1 MATSV
6 KENKKIVNAI
16 EEDLEQLSSYD
27 GDVAKRFFN
36 FIKPYKKK
44 AYLGV
49 ISVITFTIAVL
60 AIPLLVKF
68 TIDNA
73 ISKNNESLLNNLFII
88 LIGFALMHFI
98 SNYVQQRVIREIGEH
113 ILFDIRSKM
122 FVHLQKLSMSV
133 ADRSKYGSIMSRV
146 LGDVG
151 ALQELFQAGVFAIGD
166 MLTLIII
173 TIIIFSLNWSMALG
187 ILMIMPVFL
196 ALRIFW
202 LPKARKAFLKA
213 RASSSV
219 VNGVLNEHV
228 NGVRVTQNMIREDI
242 NQQRFENEVNTNF
255 NDTNSAAKF
264 GAGIHPPVELLVGAT
279 MSLIVV
285 MGGYLVSG
293 GSVEIGVMIAFLL
306 YVQRFF
312 DPIRALTMH
321 YSTLQRAMASGH
333 RIFELLDIEID
344 IKDTENAKDI
354 SVKKGKIEFK
364 NVDFEY
370 NFNEPVLKKLNFTIK
385 ENETVGLVGP
395 TGSGKTS
402 IASLIH
408 RFYEIK
414 NGNIFIDDQDI
425 QRVTQ
430 SSLSDNI
437 SMVLQDPIIFSGTV
451 EDNIKY
457 KAKATREEVI
467 KASKIVG
474 SHEFIMTLP
483 NGYDTILEESG
494 ANISVG
500 QRQLL
505 SFARALL
512 LNTKIFILDE
522 ATSNIDQQ
530 SESKIERALDN
541 LLQGRTAVII
551 AHRLATAMRADI
563 IAVVKDQGIVEMGS
577 HTELIGRHG
586 YYAEMHQTWMQQ
598 NAGTKLSHQ

>member
-1 MATSV
+1 MAT
-6 KENKKIVNAI
+6 EIKKQDKRVINAI

-27 GDVAKRFFN
+27 GAVASRFFN
-36 FIKPYKKK
+36 YIKPYKKE
-44 AYLGV
+44 AFIGV
-49 ISVITFTIAVL
+49 ISVILFTIAVL
-60 AIPLLVKF
+60 SVPLMVKF

-73 ISKNNESLLNNLFII
+73 INDKNTNLLNILFIG
-88 LIGFALMHFI
+88 LIGFSIMHLL
-98 SNYVQQRVIREIGEH
+98 SNYVQQKIIREIGEK
-113 ILFDIRSKM
+113 ILFDIRSEM
-122 FVHLQKLSMSV
+122 FTHLQRLSMSV

-166 MLTLIII
+166 MLTLVVI
-173 TIIIFSLNWSMALG
+173 TIIIFSLNWPMALG

-196 ALRIFW
+196 GLRIFW

-219 VNGVLNEHV
+219 VSGVLNEHV
-228 NGVRVTQNMIREDI
+228 NGIRVTQNMIREEI
-242 NQQRFENEVNTNF
+242 NQDRFDERVRENF
-255 NDTNSAAKF
+255 NDMNDAAKY
-264 GAGIHPPVELLVGAT
+264 GSGIHPPVELLVGFT

-285 MGGYLVSG
+285 LGGYLVSG

-333 RIFELLDIEID
+333 RIFELLDITID
-344 IKDTENAKDI
+344 IKDSDDAKDI
-354 SVKKGKIEFK
+354 IVKKGSIKFN
-364 NVDFEY
+364 NVNFEY
-370 NFNEPVLKKLNFTIK
+370 NYNEPILKNLNFEIK
-385 ENETVGLVGP
+385 ENQTVGLVGP
-395 TGSGKTS
+395 TGSGKTT

-414 NGNIFIDDQDI
+414 NGNILIDDQDL
-425 QRVTQ
+425 QKVTQ

-457 KAKATREEVI
+457 KAIATREEVI
-467 KASKIVG
+467 EASKVVG
-474 SHEFIMTLP
+474 SHDFIMTLP
-483 NGYDTILEESG
+483 KGYDTILEESG
-494 ANISVG
+494 ANISIG

-512 LNTKIFILDE
+512 LDSRIFILDE
-522 ATSNIDQQ
+522 ATSYID
-530 SESKIERALDN
+530 SYTERQIQKALDEVLKN
-541 LLQGRTAVII
+541 RTGIII
-551 AHRLATAMRADI
+551 AHRLSTIKNADKI
-563 IAVVKDQGIVEMGS
+563 IVLDKGEIQEMGS
-577 HTELIGRHG
+577 HDELLKNRGL
-586 YYAEMHQTWMQQ
+586 YW
-598 NAGTKLSHQ
+598 KLWNNNESSFDDLN

>member
-1 MATSV
+1 MAT
-6 KENKKIVNAI
+6 EIKKQDKRVINAI

-27 GDVAKRFFN
+27 GAVASRFFN
-36 FIKPYKKK
+36 YIKPYKKE
-44 AYLGV
+44 ALIGV
-49 ISVITFTIAVL
+49 ISVILFTVAVL
-60 AIPLLVKF
+60 SVPLMVKF

-73 ISKNNESLLNNLFII
+73 INDKNTNLLNILFIG
-88 LIGFALMHFI
+88 LIGFSIMHLL
-98 SNYVQQRVIREIGEH
+98 SNYVQQKIIREIGEK
-113 ILFDIRSKM
+113 ILFDIRSEM
-122 FVHLQKLSMSV
+122 FTHLQKLSMSV

-166 MLTLIII
+166 MLTLVVI
-173 TIIIFSLNWSMALG
+173 TIIIFSLNWPMALG

-196 ALRIFW
+196 GLRIFW

-219 VNGVLNEHV
+219 VSGVLNEHV
-228 NGVRVTQNMIREDI
+228 NGIRVTQNMIREEI
-242 NQQRFENEVNTNF
+242 NQERFDERVRENF
-255 NDTNSAAKF
+255 NDMNDAAKY
-264 GAGIHPPVELLVGAT
+264 GSGIHPPVELLVGFT

-285 MGGYLVSG
+285 LGGYLVSG

-333 RIFELLDIEID
+333 RIFELLDITID
-344 IKDTENAKDI
+344 IKDSDDAKDI
-354 SVKKGKIEFK
+354 IVKKGSIKFN
-364 NVDFEY
+364 NVNFEY
-370 NFNEPVLKKLNFTIK
+370 NYNEPILKNLNFEIK
-385 ENETVGLVGP
+385 ENQTVGLVGP
-395 TGSGKTS
+395 TGSGKTT

-414 NGNIFIDDQDI
+414 NGNILIDDQDL
-425 QRVTQ
+425 QKVTQ

-457 KAKATREEVI
+457 KAIATREEVI
-467 KASKIVG
+467 EASKVVG
-474 SHEFIMTLP
+474 SHDFIMTLP
-483 NGYDTILEESG
+483 KGYDTILEESG
-494 ANISVG
+494 ANISIG

-512 LNTKIFILDE
+512 LDSRIFILDE
-522 ATSNIDQQ
+522 ATSYID
-530 SESKIERALDN
+530 SYTERQIQKALDEVLKN
-541 LLQGRTAVII
+541 RTGIII
-551 AHRLATAMRADI
+551 AHRLSTIKNADKI
-563 IAVVKDQGIVEMGS
+563 IVLDKGEIQEMGS
-577 HTELIGRHG
+577 HDELLKNKGL
-586 YYAEMHQTWMQQ
+586 YW
-598 NAGTKLSHQ
+598 KLWNNNESSFDDLN

>member
-1 MATSV
+1 MATSAS
-6 KENKKIVNAI
+6 KSKKIANAI

-27 GDVAKRFFN
+27 GEVAKRFVG

-44 AYLGV
+44 AFLGV
-49 ISVITFTIAVL
+49 ISVVTFTMAVL
-60 AIPLLVKF
+60 AVPLLVKF

-73 ISKNNESLLNNLFII
+73 ISESNESLLNNLFII

-98 SNYVQQRVIREIGEH
+98 SNYIQQRVIREIGES

-122 FVHLQKLSMSV
+122 FTHLQRLSMSV

-151 ALQELFQAGVFAIGD
+151 ALQELFQAGVFAVGD
-166 MLTLIII
+166 LLTLIII
-173 TIIIFSLNWSMALG
+173 TVIIFSLNWSMALG

-213 RASSSV
+213 RSSSSI

-242 NQQRFENEVNTNF
+242 NQKRFEGEVNTNF
-255 NDTNSAAKF
+255 KDSNHAAKF

-344 IKDTENAKDI
+344 IKDIKDAKDI
-354 SVKKGKIEFK
+354 NVEKGNIEFQ
-364 NVDFEY
+364 NVNFEY
-370 NFNEPVLKKLNFTIK
+370 NFNEPVLKNLNFSIK

-414 NGNIFIDDQDI
+414 NGNIKIDGQNI
-425 QRVTQ
+425 QEVTQ
-430 SSLSDNI
+430 SSLSNNI

-457 KAKATREEVI
+457 KAQASREEVI
-467 KASKIVG
+467 EASKIVG
-474 SHEFIMTLP
+474 SHEFVMTLP
-483 NGYDTILEESG
+483 NGYDTVLEESG

-522 ATSNIDQQ
+522 ATSYIDL
-530 SESKIERALDN
+530 S
-541 LLQGRTAVII
+541 
-551 AHRLATAMRADI
+551 
-563 IAVVKDQGIVEMGS
+563 
-577 HTELIGRHG
+577 LIHI
-586 YYAEMHQTWMQQ
+586 
-598 NAGTKLSHQ
+598 

>member
-1 MATSV
+1 MAT
-6 KENKKIVNAI
+6 EIKKQDKRVINAI

-27 GDVAKRFFN
+27 GAVASRFFN
-36 FIKPYKKK
+36 YIKPYKKE
-44 AYLGV
+44 ALIGV
-49 ISVITFTIAVL
+49 ISVILFTVAVL
-60 AIPLLVKF
+60 SVPLMVKF

-73 ISKNNESLLNNLFII
+73 INDKNTNLLNILFIG
-88 LIGFALMHFI
+88 LIGFSIMHLL
-98 SNYVQQRVIREIGEH
+98 SNYVQQKIIREIGEK
-113 ILFDIRSKM
+113 ILFDIRSEM
-122 FVHLQKLSMSV
+122 FTHLQKLSMSV

-166 MLTLIII
+166 MLTLVVI
-173 TIIIFSLNWSMALG
+173 TIIIFSLNWPMALG

-196 ALRIFW
+196 GLRIFW

-219 VNGVLNEHV
+219 VSGVLNEHV
-228 NGVRVTQNMIREDI
+228 NGIRVTQNMIREEI
-242 NQQRFENEVNTNF
+242 NQDRFDERVRENF
-255 NDTNSAAKF
+255 DDMNDAAKY
-264 GAGIHPPVELLVGAT
+264 GSGIHPPVELLVGFT

-285 MGGYLVSG
+285 LGGYLVSG

-333 RIFELLDIEID
+333 RIFELLDITID
-344 IKDTENAKDI
+344 IKDSDDAKDI
-354 SVKKGKIEFK
+354 IVKKGSIKFN
-364 NVDFEY
+364 NVNFEY
-370 NFNEPVLKKLNFTIK
+370 NYNEPILKNLNFEIK
-385 ENETVGLVGP
+385 ENQTVGLVGP
-395 TGSGKTS
+395 TGSGKTT

-414 NGNIFIDDQDI
+414 NGNILIDDQDL
-425 QRVTQ
+425 QKVTQ

-457 KAKATREEVI
+457 KAIATREEVI
-467 KASKIVG
+467 EASKVVG
-474 SHEFIMTLP
+474 SHDFIMTLP
-483 NGYDTILEESG
+483 KGYDTILEESG
-494 ANISVG
+494 ANISIG

-512 LNTKIFILDE
+512 LDSRIFILDE
-522 ATSNIDQQ
+522 ATSYID
-530 SESKIERALDN
+530 SYTERQIQKALDEVLKN
-541 LLQGRTAVII
+541 RTGIII
-551 AHRLATAMRADI
+551 AHRLSTIKNADKI
-563 IAVVKDQGIVEMGS
+563 IVLDKGEIQEMGS
-577 HTELIGRHG
+577 HEELLKNRGL
-586 YYAEMHQTWMQQ
+586 YW
-598 NAGTKLSHQ
+598 KLWNNNESSFDDLS

>member
-1 MATSV
+1 MAT
-6 KENKKIVNAI
+6 EIKKQDKRVINAI

-27 GDVAKRFFN
+27 GAVASRFFN
-36 FIKPYKKK
+36 YIKPYKKE
-44 AYLGV
+44 AFIGV
-49 ISVITFTIAVL
+49 ISVILFTIAVL
-60 AIPLLVKF
+60 SVPLMVKF

-73 ISKNNESLLNNLFII
+73 INDKNTNLLNILFIG
-88 LIGFALMHFI
+88 LIGFSIMHLL
-98 SNYVQQRVIREIGEH
+98 SNYVQQKIIREIGEK
-113 ILFDIRSKM
+113 ILFDIRSEM
-122 FVHLQKLSMSV
+122 FTHLQKLSMSV

-166 MLTLIII
+166 MLTLVVI
-173 TIIIFSLNWSMALG
+173 TIIIFSLNWPMALG

-196 ALRIFW
+196 GLRIFW

-219 VNGVLNEHV
+219 VSGVLNEHV
-228 NGVRVTQNMIREDI
+228 NGIRVTQNMIREEI
-242 NQQRFENEVNTNF
+242 NQDRFDERVRENF
-255 NDTNSAAKF
+255 DDMNDAAKY
-264 GAGIHPPVELLVGAT
+264 GSGIHPPVELLVGFT

-285 MGGYLVSG
+285 LGGYLVSG

-333 RIFELLDIEID
+333 RIFELLDITID
-344 IKDTENAKDI
+344 IKDSDDAKDI
-354 SVKKGKIEFK
+354 IVKKGSIKFN
-364 NVDFEY
+364 NVNFEY
-370 NFNEPVLKKLNFTIK
+370 NYNEPILKNLNFEIK
-385 ENETVGLVGP
+385 ENQTVGLVGP
-395 TGSGKTS
+395 TGSGKTT

-414 NGNIFIDDQDI
+414 NGNILIDDQDL
-425 QRVTQ
+425 QKVTQ

-457 KAKATREEVI
+457 KAIATREEVI
-467 KASKIVG
+467 EASKVVG
-474 SHEFIMTLP
+474 SHDFIMTLP
-483 NGYDTILEESG
+483 KGYDTILEESG
-494 ANISVG
+494 ANISIG

-512 LNTKIFILDE
+512 LDSRIFILDE
-522 ATSNIDQQ
+522 ATSYID
-530 SESKIERALDN
+530 SYTERQIQKALDEVLKN
-541 LLQGRTAVII
+541 RTGIII
-551 AHRLATAMRADI
+551 AHRLSTIKNADKI
-563 IAVVKDQGIVEMGS
+563 IVLDKGEIQEMGS
-577 HTELIGRHG
+577 HDELLKNRGL
-586 YYAEMHQTWMQQ
+586 YW
-598 NAGTKLSHQ
+598 KLWNNNESSFDDLN

>member
-1 MATSV
+1 MAT
-6 KENKKIVNAI
+6 EIKKQDKRVINAI

-27 GDVAKRFFN
+27 GAVASRFFN
-36 FIKPYKKK
+36 YIKPYKKE
-44 AYLGV
+44 AFIGV
-49 ISVITFTIAVL
+49 ISVILFTIAVL
-60 AIPLLVKF
+60 SVPLMVKF

-73 ISKNNESLLNNLFII
+73 INDKNTNLLNILFIG
-88 LIGFALMHFI
+88 LIGFSIMHFL
-98 SNYVQQRVIREIGEH
+98 SNYVQQKIIREIGEK
-113 ILFDIRSKM
+113 ILFDIRSEM
-122 FVHLQKLSMSV
+122 FTHLQRLSMSV

-166 MLTLIII
+166 MLTLVVI
-173 TIIIFSLNWSMALG
+173 TIIIFSLNWPMALG

-196 ALRIFW
+196 GLRIFW

-219 VNGVLNEHV
+219 VSGVLNEHV
-228 NGVRVTQNMIREDI
+228 NGIRVTQNMIREEI
-242 NQQRFENEVNTNF
+242 NQDRFDERVRENF
-255 NDTNSAAKF
+255 NDMNDAAKY
-264 GAGIHPPVELLVGAT
+264 GSGIHPPVELLVGFT

-285 MGGYLVSG
+285 LGGYLVSG

-333 RIFELLDIEID
+333 RIFELLDIKID
-344 IKDTENAKDI
+344 IKDSDDAKDI
-354 SVKKGKIEFK
+354 IVKKGSIKFN
-364 NVDFEY
+364 NVNFEY
-370 NFNEPVLKKLNFTIK
+370 NYNEPILKNLNFEIK
-385 ENETVGLVGP
+385 ENQTVGLVGP
-395 TGSGKTS
+395 TGSGKTT

-414 NGNIFIDDQDI
+414 NGNILIDDQDL
-425 QRVTQ
+425 QKVTQ

-457 KAKATREEVI
+457 KAIATREEVI
-467 KASKIVG
+467 EASKVVG
-474 SHEFIMTLP
+474 SHDFIMTLP
-483 NGYDTILEESG
+483 KGYDTILEESG
-494 ANISVG
+494 ANISIG

-512 LNTKIFILDE
+512 LDSRIFILDE
-522 ATSNIDQQ
+522 ATSYID
-530 SESKIERALDN
+530 SYTERQIQKALDEVLKN
-541 LLQGRTAVII
+541 RTGIII
-551 AHRLATAMRADI
+551 AHRLSTIKNADKI
-563 IAVVKDQGIVEMGS
+563 IVLDKGEIQEMGS
-577 HTELIGRHG
+577 HEELLKNRGL
-586 YYAEMHQTWMQQ
+586 YW
-598 NAGTKLSHQ
+598 KLWNNNESSFDDLN

>member
-1 MATSV
+1 MATSIN
-6 KENKKIVNAI
+6 KNKKIVNAI

-27 GDVAKRFFN
+27 GDVTKRFFS
-36 FIKPYKKK
+36 FIKPYKTK
-44 AYLGV
+44 ALLGV

-73 ISKNNESLLNNLFII
+73 ISDNNESLLNNLFIL

-242 NQQRFENEVNTNF
+242 NQKRFEGEVNTNF
-255 NDTNSAAKF
+255 NDTNSAAKY

-312 DPIRALTMH
+312 DPIRAL
-321 YSTLQRAMASGH
+321 SLAVFDARDGV
-333 RIFELLDIEID
+333 R
-344 IKDTENAKDI
+344 
-354 SVKKGKIEFK
+354 KGKCLHDAEAQKGRK
-364 NVDFEY
+364 NEAQRW
-370 NFNEPVLKKLNFTIK
+370 
-385 ENETVGLVGP
+385 
-395 TGSGKTS
+395 GKPPRLRQRPWGTS
-402 IASLIH
+402 A
-408 RFYEIK
+408 
-414 NGNIFIDDQDI
+414 
-425 QRVTQ
+425 
-430 SSLSDNI
+430 
-437 SMVLQDPIIFSGTV
+437 
-451 EDNIKY
+451 
-457 KAKATREEVI
+457 
-467 KASKIVG
+467 
-474 SHEFIMTLP
+474 
-483 NGYDTILEESG
+483 
-494 ANISVG
+494 
-500 QRQLL
+500 
-505 SFARALL
+505 
-512 LNTKIFILDE
+512 
-522 ATSNIDQQ
+522 
-530 SESKIERALDN
+530 
-541 LLQGRTAVII
+541 
-551 AHRLATAMRADI
+551 AHF
-563 IAVVKDQGIVEMGS
+563 
-577 HTELIGRHG
+577 
-586 YYAEMHQTWMQQ
+586 
-598 NAGTKLSHQ
+598 

>member
-1 MATSV
+1 MAT
-6 KENKKIVNAI
+6 EIKKQDKRVINAI

-27 GDVAKRFFN
+27 GAVASRFFN
-36 FIKPYKKK
+36 YIKPYKKE
-44 AYLGV
+44 ALIGV
-49 ISVITFTIAVL
+49 ISVILFTIAVL
-60 AIPLLVKF
+60 SVPLMVKF

-73 ISKNNESLLNNLFII
+73 INDKNTNLLNILFIG
-88 LIGFALMHFI
+88 LIGFSIMHFL
-98 SNYVQQRVIREIGEH
+98 SNYVQQKIIREIGEK
-113 ILFDIRSKM
+113 ILFDIRSEM
-122 FVHLQKLSMSV
+122 FTHLQKLSMSV

-166 MLTLIII
+166 MLTLVVI
-173 TIIIFSLNWSMALG
+173 TIIIFSLNWPMALG

-196 ALRIFW
+196 GLRIFW

-219 VNGVLNEHV
+219 VSGVLNEHV
-228 NGVRVTQNMIREDI
+228 NGIRVTQNMIREEI
-242 NQQRFENEVNTNF
+242 NQDRFDERVRENF
-255 NDTNSAAKF
+255 DDMNDAAKY
-264 GAGIHPPVELLVGAT
+264 GSGIHPPVELLVGFT

-285 MGGYLVSG
+285 LGGYLVSG

-333 RIFELLDIEID
+333 RIFELLDITID
-344 IKDTENAKDI
+344 IKDSDDAKDI
-354 SVKKGKIEFK
+354 IVKKGSIKFN
-364 NVDFEY
+364 NVNFEY
-370 NFNEPVLKKLNFTIK
+370 NYNEPILKNLNFEIK
-385 ENETVGLVGP
+385 ENQTVGLVGP
-395 TGSGKTS
+395 TGSGKTT

-414 NGNIFIDDQDI
+414 NGNILIDDQDL
-425 QRVTQ
+425 QKVTQ

-457 KAKATREEVI
+457 KAIATREEVI
-467 KASKIVG
+467 EASKVVG
-474 SHEFIMTLP
+474 SHDFIMTLP
-483 NGYDTILEESG
+483 KGYDTILEESG
-494 ANISVG
+494 ANISIG

-512 LNTKIFILDE
+512 LDSRIFILDE
-522 ATSNIDQQ
+522 ATSYID
-530 SESKIERALDN
+530 SYTERQIQKALDEVLKN
-541 LLQGRTAVII
+541 RTGIII
-551 AHRLATAMRADI
+551 AHRLSTIKNADKI
-563 IAVVKDQGIVEMGS
+563 IVLDKGEIQEMGS
-577 HTELIGRHG
+577 HEELLKNRGL
-586 YYAEMHQTWMQQ
+586 YW
-598 NAGTKLSHQ
+598 KLWNNNESSFDDLS

>member
-1 MATSV
+1 MAT
-6 KENKKIVNAI
+6 EIKKQDKRVINAI

-27 GDVAKRFFN
+27 GAVASRFFN
-36 FIKPYKKK
+36 YIKPYKKE
-44 AYLGV
+44 AFIGV
-49 ISVITFTIAVL
+49 ISVILFTIAVL
-60 AIPLLVKF
+60 SVPLMVKF

-73 ISKNNESLLNNLFII
+73 INDKNTNLLNILFIG
-88 LIGFALMHFI
+88 LIGFSIMHLL
-98 SNYVQQRVIREIGEH
+98 SNYVQQKIIREIGEK
-113 ILFDIRSKM
+113 ILFDIRSEM
-122 FVHLQKLSMSV
+122 FTHLQRLSMSV

-166 MLTLIII
+166 MLTLVVI
-173 TIIIFSLNWSMALG
+173 TIIIFSLNWPMALG

-196 ALRIFW
+196 GLRIFW

-219 VNGVLNEHV
+219 VSGVLNEHV
-228 NGVRVTQNMIREDI
+228 NGIRVTQNMIREEI
-242 NQQRFENEVNTNF
+242 NQDRFDERVRENF
-255 NDTNSAAKF
+255 DDMNDAAKY
-264 GAGIHPPVELLVGAT
+264 GSGIHPPVELLVGFT

-285 MGGYLVSG
+285 LGGYLVSG

-333 RIFELLDIEID
+333 RIFELLDITID
-344 IKDTENAKDI
+344 IKDSDDAKDI
-354 SVKKGKIEFK
+354 IVKKGSIKFN
-364 NVDFEY
+364 NVNFEY
-370 NFNEPVLKKLNFTIK
+370 NYNEPILKNLNFEIK
-385 ENETVGLVGP
+385 ENQTVGLVGP
-395 TGSGKTS
+395 TGSGKTT

-414 NGNIFIDDQDI
+414 NGNILIDDQDL
-425 QRVTQ
+425 QKVTQ

-457 KAKATREEVI
+457 KAIATREEVI
-467 KASKIVG
+467 EASKVVG
-474 SHEFIMTLP
+474 SHDFIMTLP
-483 NGYDTILEESG
+483 KGYDTILEESG
-494 ANISVG
+494 ANISIG

-512 LNTKIFILDE
+512 LDSRIFILDE
-522 ATSNIDQQ
+522 ATSYID
-530 SESKIERALDN
+530 SYTERQIQKALDEVLKN
-541 LLQGRTAVII
+541 RTGIII
-551 AHRLATAMRADI
+551 AHRLSTIKNADKI
-563 IAVVKDQGIVEMGS
+563 IVLDKGEIQEMGS
-577 HTELIGRHG
+577 HDELLKNRGL
-586 YYAEMHQTWMQQ
+586 YW
-598 NAGTKLSHQ
+598 KLWNNNESSFDDLN

>member
-1 MATSV
+1 MAT
-6 KENKKIVNAI
+6 EIKKQDKRVINAI

-27 GDVAKRFFN
+27 GAVASRFFN
-36 FIKPYKKK
+36 YIKPYKKE
-44 AYLGV
+44 ALIGV
-49 ISVITFTIAVL
+49 ISVILFTVAVL
-60 AIPLLVKF
+60 SVPLMVKF

-73 ISKNNESLLNNLFII
+73 INDKNTNLLNILFIG
-88 LIGFALMHFI
+88 LIGFSIMHLL
-98 SNYVQQRVIREIGEH
+98 SNYVQQKIIREIGEK
-113 ILFDIRSKM
+113 ILFDIRSEM
-122 FVHLQKLSMSV
+122 FTHLQRLSMSV

-166 MLTLIII
+166 MLTLVVI
-173 TIIIFSLNWSMALG
+173 TIIIFTLNWPMALG

-196 ALRIFW
+196 GLRIFW

-219 VNGVLNEHV
+219 VSGVLNEHV
-228 NGVRVTQNMIREDI
+228 NGIRVTQNMIREEI
-242 NQQRFENEVNTNF
+242 NQDRFDERVRENFDDMNN
-255 NDTNSAAKF
+255 AAKY
-264 GAGIHPPVELLVGAT
+264 GSGIHPPVELLVGFT

-285 MGGYLVSG
+285 LGGYLVSG

-333 RIFELLDIEID
+333 RIFELLDITID
-344 IKDTENAKDI
+344 IKDSDDAKDI
-354 SVKKGKIEFK
+354 IVKKGSIKFN
-364 NVDFEY
+364 NVNFEY
-370 NFNEPVLKKLNFTIK
+370 NYNEPILKNLNFEIK
-385 ENETVGLVGP
+385 ENQTVGLVGP
-395 TGSGKTS
+395 TGSGKTT

-414 NGNIFIDDQDI
+414 NGNILIDDQDL
-425 QRVTQ
+425 QKVTQ

-457 KAKATREEVI
+457 KAIATREEVI
-467 KASKIVG
+467 EASKVVG
-474 SHEFIMTLP
+474 SHDFIMTLP
-483 NGYDTILEESG
+483 KGYDTILEESG
-494 ANISVG
+494 ANISIG

-512 LNTKIFILDE
+512 LDSRIFILDE
-522 ATSNIDQQ
+522 ATSYID
-530 SESKIERALDN
+530 SYTERQIQKALDEVLKN
-541 LLQGRTAVII
+541 RTGIII
-551 AHRLATAMRADI
+551 AHRLSTIKNADKI
-563 IAVVKDQGIVEMGS
+563 IVLDKGEIQEMGS
-577 HTELIGRHG
+577 HDELLKNRGL
-586 YYAEMHQTWMQQ
+586 YW
-598 NAGTKLSHQ
+598 KLWNNNESSFDDLN

>member
-1 MATSV
+1 MAT
-6 KENKKIVNAI
+6 EIKKQDKRVINAI

-27 GDVAKRFFN
+27 GAVASRFFN
-36 FIKPYKKK
+36 YIKPYKKE
-44 AYLGV
+44 AFIGV
-49 ISVITFTIAVL
+49 ISVILFTIAVL
-60 AIPLLVKF
+60 SVPLMVKF

-73 ISKNNESLLNNLFII
+73 INDKNTNLLNILFIG
-88 LIGFALMHFI
+88 LIGFSIMHFL
-98 SNYVQQRVIREIGEH
+98 SNYVQQKIIREIGEK
-113 ILFDIRSKM
+113 ILFDIRSEM
-122 FVHLQKLSMSV
+122 FTHLQRLSMSV

-166 MLTLIII
+166 MLTLVVIA
-173 TIIIFSLNWSMALG
+173 IIIFSLNWPMALG

-196 ALRIFW
+196 GLRIFW

-219 VNGVLNEHV
+219 VSGVLNEHV
-228 NGVRVTQNMIREDI
+228 NGIRVTQNMIREEI
-242 NQQRFENEVNTNF
+242 NQERFDERVRENF
-255 NDTNSAAKF
+255 NDMNDAAKY
-264 GAGIHPPVELLVGAT
+264 GSGIHPPVELLVGFT

-285 MGGYLVSG
+285 LGGYLVSG

-333 RIFELLDIEID
+333 RIFELLDITID
-344 IKDTENAKDI
+344 IKDSDDAKDI
-354 SVKKGKIEFK
+354 IVKKGSIKFN
-364 NVDFEY
+364 NVNFEY
-370 NFNEPVLKKLNFTIK
+370 NYNEPILKNLNFEIK
-385 ENETVGLVGP
+385 ENQTVGLVGP
-395 TGSGKTS
+395 TGSGKTT

-414 NGNIFIDDQDI
+414 NGNILIDDQDL
-425 QRVTQ
+425 QKVTQ

-457 KAKATREEVI
+457 KAIATREEVI
-467 KASKIVG
+467 EASKVVG
-474 SHEFIMTLP
+474 SHDFIMTLP
-483 NGYDTILEESG
+483 KGYDTILEESG
-494 ANISVG
+494 ANISIG

-512 LNTKIFILDE
+512 LDSRIFILDE
-522 ATSNIDQQ
+522 ATSYIDSYTERQIQ
-530 SESKIERALDN
+530 RALDEVLKN
-541 LLQGRTAVII
+541 RTGIII
-551 AHRLATAMRADI
+551 AHRLSTIKNADKI
-563 IAVVKDQGIVEMGS
+563 IVLDKGEIQEMGS
-577 HTELIGRHG
+577 HDELLKNRGL
-586 YYAEMHQTWMQQ
+586 YW
-598 NAGTKLSHQ
+598 KLWNNNESSFDDLN

>member
-1 MATSV
+1 MAT
-6 KENKKIVNAI
+6 EIKKQDKRVINAI

-27 GDVAKRFFN
+27 GAVASRFFN
-36 FIKPYKKK
+36 YIKPYKKE
-44 AYLGV
+44 AFIGV
-49 ISVITFTIAVL
+49 ISVILFTIAVL
-60 AIPLLVKF
+60 SVPLMVKF

-73 ISKNNESLLNNLFII
+73 INDKNTNLLNILFIG
-88 LIGFALMHFI
+88 LIGFSIMHFL
-98 SNYVQQRVIREIGEH
+98 SNYVQQKIIREIGEK
-113 ILFDIRSKM
+113 ILFDIRSEM
-122 FVHLQKLSMSV
+122 FTHLQRLSMSV

-166 MLTLIII
+166 MLTLVVI
-173 TIIIFSLNWSMALG
+173 TIIIFSLNWPMALG

-196 ALRIFW
+196 GLRIFW

-219 VNGVLNEHV
+219 VSGVLNEHV
-228 NGVRVTQNMIREDI
+228 NGIRVTQNMIREEI
-242 NQQRFENEVNTNF
+242 NQDRFDERVRENF
-255 NDTNSAAKF
+255 NDMNDAAKY
-264 GAGIHPPVELLVGAT
+264 GSGIHPPVELLVGFT

-285 MGGYLVSG
+285 LGGYLVSG

-333 RIFELLDIEID
+333 RIFELLDITID
-344 IKDTENAKDI
+344 IKDSDDAKDI
-354 SVKKGKIEFK
+354 IVKKGSIKFN
-364 NVDFEY
+364 NVNFEY
-370 NFNEPVLKKLNFTIK
+370 NYNEPILKNLNFEIK
-385 ENETVGLVGP
+385 ENQTVGLVGP
-395 TGSGKTS
+395 TGSGKTT

-414 NGNIFIDDQDI
+414 NGNILIDDQDL
-425 QRVTQ
+425 QKVTQ

-457 KAKATREEVI
+457 KAIATREEVI
-467 KASKIVG
+467 EASKVVG
-474 SHEFIMTLP
+474 SHDFIMTLP
-483 NGYDTILEESG
+483 KGYDTILEESG
-494 ANISVG
+494 ANISIG

-512 LNTKIFILDE
+512 LDSRIFILDE
-522 ATSNIDQQ
+522 ATSYID
-530 SESKIERALDN
+530 SYTERQIQKALDEVLKN
-541 LLQGRTAVII
+541 RTGIII
-551 AHRLATAMRADI
+551 AHRLSTIKNADKI
-563 IAVVKDQGIVEMGS
+563 IVLDKGEIQEMGS
-577 HTELIGRHG
+577 HEELLKNRGL
-586 YYAEMHQTWMQQ
+586 YW
-598 NAGTKLSHQ
+598 KLWNNNESSFDDLS

>member
-1 MATSV
+1 MAT
-6 KENKKIVNAI
+6 EIKKQDKRVINAI

-27 GDVAKRFFN
+27 GAVASRFFN
-36 FIKPYKKK
+36 YIKPYKKE
-44 AYLGV
+44 ALIGV
-49 ISVITFTIAVL
+49 ISVILFTIAVL
-60 AIPLLVKF
+60 SVPLMVKF

-73 ISKNNESLLNNLFII
+73 INDKNTNLLNILFIG
-88 LIGFALMHFI
+88 LIGFSIMHLL
-98 SNYVQQRVIREIGEH
+98 SNYVQQKIIREIGEK
-113 ILFDIRSKM
+113 ILFDIRSEM
-122 FVHLQKLSMSV
+122 FTHLQKLSMSV

-166 MLTLIII
+166 MLTLVVI
-173 TIIIFSLNWSMALG
+173 TIIIFSLNWPMALG

-196 ALRIFW
+196 GLRIFW

-219 VNGVLNEHV
+219 VSGVLNEHV
-228 NGVRVTQNMIREDI
+228 NGIRVTQNMIREEI
-242 NQQRFENEVNTNF
+242 NQDRFDERVRENF
-255 NDTNSAAKF
+255 DDMNDAAKY
-264 GAGIHPPVELLVGAT
+264 GSGIHPPVELLVGFT

-285 MGGYLVSG
+285 LGGYLVSG

-333 RIFELLDIEID
+333 RIFELLDITID
-344 IKDTENAKDI
+344 IKDSDDAKDI
-354 SVKKGKIEFK
+354 IVKKGSIKFN
-364 NVDFEY
+364 NVNFEY
-370 NFNEPVLKKLNFTIK
+370 NYKEPILKNLNFEIK
-385 ENETVGLVGP
+385 ENQTVGLVGP
-395 TGSGKTS
+395 TGSGKTT

-414 NGNIFIDDQDI
+414 NGNILIDDQDL
-425 QRVTQ
+425 QKVTQ

-457 KAKATREEVI
+457 KAIATREEVI
-467 KASKIVG
+467 EASKVVG
-474 SHEFIMTLP
+474 SHDFIMTLP
-483 NGYDTILEESG
+483 KGYDTILEESG
-494 ANISVG
+494 ANISIG

-512 LNTKIFILDE
+512 LDSRIFILDE
-522 ATSNIDQQ
+522 ATSYID
-530 SESKIERALDN
+530 SYTERQIQKALDEVLKN
-541 LLQGRTAVII
+541 RTGIII
-551 AHRLATAMRADI
+551 AHRLSTIKNADKI
-563 IAVVKDQGIVEMGS
+563 IVLDKGEIQEMGS
-577 HTELIGRHG
+577 HEELLKNRGL
-586 YYAEMHQTWMQQ
+586 YW
-598 NAGTKLSHQ
+598 KLWNNNESSFDDLN

>member
-1 MATSV
+1 MAT
-6 KENKKIVNAI
+6 EIKKQDKRVINAI

-27 GDVAKRFFN
+27 GAVASRFFN
-36 FIKPYKKK
+36 YIKPYKKE
-44 AYLGV
+44 ALIGV
-49 ISVITFTIAVL
+49 ISVILFTVAVL
-60 AIPLLVKF
+60 SVPLMVKF

-73 ISKNNESLLNNLFII
+73 INDKNTNLLNILFIG
-88 LIGFALMHFI
+88 LIGFSIMHLL
-98 SNYVQQRVIREIGEH
+98 SNYVQQKIIREIGEK
-113 ILFDIRSKM
+113 ILFDIRSEM
-122 FVHLQKLSMSV
+122 FTHLQRLSMSV

-166 MLTLIII
+166 MLTLVVI
-173 TIIIFSLNWSMALG
+173 TIIIFSLNWPMALG

-196 ALRIFW
+196 GLRIFW

-219 VNGVLNEHV
+219 VSGVLNEHV
-228 NGVRVTQNMIREDI
+228 NGIRVTQNMIREEI
-242 NQQRFENEVNTNF
+242 NQDRFDERVRENF
-255 NDTNSAAKF
+255 DDMNDAAKY
-264 GAGIHPPVELLVGAT
+264 GSGIHPPVELLVGFT

-285 MGGYLVSG
+285 LGGYLVSG

-333 RIFELLDIEID
+333 RIFELLDITID
-344 IKDTENAKDI
+344 IKDSDDAKDI
-354 SVKKGKIEFK
+354 IVKKGSIKFN
-364 NVDFEY
+364 NVNFEY
-370 NFNEPVLKKLNFTIK
+370 NYNEPILKNLNFEIK
-385 ENETVGLVGP
+385 ENQTVGLVGP
-395 TGSGKTS
+395 TGSGKTT

-414 NGNIFIDDQDI
+414 NGNILIDDQDL
-425 QRVTQ
+425 QKVTQ

-457 KAKATREEVI
+457 KAIATREEVI
-467 KASKIVG
+467 EASKVVG
-474 SHEFIMTLP
+474 SHDFIMTLP
-483 NGYDTILEESG
+483 KGYDTILEESG
-494 ANISVG
+494 ANISIG

-512 LNTKIFILDE
+512 LDSRIFILDE
-522 ATSNIDQQ
+522 ATSYID
-530 SESKIERALDN
+530 SYTERQIQKALDEVLKN
-541 LLQGRTAVII
+541 RTGIII
-551 AHRLATAMRADI
+551 AHRLSTIKNADKI
-563 IAVVKDQGIVEMGS
+563 IVLDKGEIQEMGS
-577 HTELIGRHG
+577 HEELLKNRGL
-586 YYAEMHQTWMQQ
+586 YW
-598 NAGTKLSHQ
+598 KLWNNNESSFDDLN